1 MRVALAYVGVILIWS
16 STPLAIK
23 WSGEEVG
30 FLFGVGSRMVLG
42 TAFAWLLLVLLRNGF
57 PTHRRALYCYL
68 AGGAGLYLA
77 MTAVYWGA
85 QQIPSG
91 VTSVVFGTNPLFTG
105 LLAALWLGERRLGA
119 RSLVGLLVA
128 FVGLAVVFG
137 GRAKLGPMAGAGIA
151 AVLLSSAMQ
160 AASGIWVMRFR
171 DGVDAL
177 AITTGSLSVALP
189 FYLLTWWAF
198 DGHWPARIPDHTAAA
213 IVYLAAVGSVIGF
226 VLYFYA
232 LIRIGPARVSLV
244 TLVTPVLALLLGQ
257 ALDGETPLLQVWIG
271 SALILAGLA
280 LHQWPALRQVFAGR
294 AAPNASINS

>member
-1 MRVALAYVGVILIWS
+1 MRVALAYIGVILIWS

-30 FLFGVGSRMVLG
+30 FLFGVGARMALG
-42 TAFAWLLLVLLRNGF
+42 TTFAWTLLLALRNGF
-57 PTHRRALYCYL
+57 PTHHRALKSYL
-68 AGGAGLYLA
+68 AGGAGLYVA

-105 LLAALWLGERRLGA
+105 LLAALWLGERKLGP
-119 RSLVGLLVA
+119 RHLIGLLTA
-128 FVGLAVVFG
+128 FAGLAVVFG
-137 GRAKLGPMAGAGIA
+137 DRAELGPMAGAGIA
-151 AVLLSSAMQ
+151 AVLLASAVQ
-160 AASGIWVMRFR
+160 AASGIWVMRYSG
-171 DGVDAL
+171 GVNAL

-189 FYLLTWWAF
+189 FYLLTWWLA
-198 DGHWPARIPDHTAAA
+198 DGHWPPTIPDRTAGA
-213 IVYLAAVGSVIGF
+213 IIYLAAVGSVIGF

-257 ALDGETPLLQVWIG
+257 ALNGETPLLQVWLG

-280 LHQWPALRQVFAGR
+280 LHQWFALSQLFSGH
-294 AAPNASINS
+294 AATAPENR

>member
-1 MRVALAYVGVILIWS
+1 VALAYIGVILIWS

-30 FLFGVGSRMVLG
+30 FLFGVGARMALG
-42 TAFAWLLLVLLRNGF
+42 TAFAWILLLALRNGF
-57 PTHRRALYCYL
+57 PTHRRALKSYL
-68 AGGAGLYLA
+68 AGGAGLYFA

-119 RSLVGLLVA
+119 RSLFGLLTA
-128 FVGLAVVFG
+128 FAGLAVVFS
-137 GRAKLGPMAGAGIA
+137 GRAELGPMAGAGIA
-151 AVLLSSAMQ
+151 AVLLSSAGQ
-160 AASGIWVMRFR
+160 AASGIWVMRYSG
-171 DGVDAL
+171 GVNAL

-189 FYLLTWWAF
+189 FYLLTWWLA
-198 DGHWPARIPDHTAAA
+198 DGSWPQYIPDRTAAA

-244 TLVTPVLALLLGQ
+244 TLITPVLALLLGQ
-257 ALDGETPLLQVWIG
+257 ALNGETPLLQVWFG
-271 SALILAGLA
+271 STLILAGLA
-280 LHQWPALRQVFAGR
+280 LHQWSALRQVFVGR
-294 AAPNASINS
+294 AMAAENR